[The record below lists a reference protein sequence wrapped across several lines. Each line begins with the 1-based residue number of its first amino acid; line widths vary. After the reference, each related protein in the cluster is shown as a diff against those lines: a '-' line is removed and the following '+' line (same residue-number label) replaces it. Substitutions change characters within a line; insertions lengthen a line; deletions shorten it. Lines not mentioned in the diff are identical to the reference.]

1 MLLVSDGCVKD
12 EGNFMKRKRQKST
25 MRSSVLFPYQKL
37 FYEEICD
44 GVEEEVT
51 FCLLFE
57 FLSAVF
63 VLTLPSLIVNAF
75 AVN

>member
-1 MLLVSDGCVKD
+1 
-12 EGNFMKRKRQKST
+12 